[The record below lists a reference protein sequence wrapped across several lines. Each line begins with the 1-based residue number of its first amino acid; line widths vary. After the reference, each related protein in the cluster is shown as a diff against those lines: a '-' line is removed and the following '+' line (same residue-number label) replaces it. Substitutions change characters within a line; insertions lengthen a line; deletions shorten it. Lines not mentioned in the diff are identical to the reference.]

1 MGSESQKLTTLM
13 VRWGLMLKIF
23 DTVMIIQDVKDEG
36 LTAGEVGTII
46 YILDKE
52 KEIYEVEF
60 PKKDLKTVALQ
71 SKDIKLI
78 DIVP

>member
-1 MGSESQKLTTLM
+1 
-13 VRWGLMLKIF
+13 MLKIF
-23 DTVMIIQDVKDEG
+23 DTVMIIQDVKGEG
-36 LTAGEVGTII
+36 LAAGEVGTII

-60 PKKDLKTVALQ
+60 PRKDLKTVALQ